1 MNHPPNLVVWN
12 DNQVILLVD
21 PVDQGFKWTHWGWL
35 VSVPE
40 CLWPQLGRLRWLGA
54 RTIWWRGKWQ
64 STPVFLPEKS
74 RGQRSLVGY
83 SPWDHKESD
92 TTEWLHFHFSLWC
105 IGGGNGNPLQYSFLE
120 NPRDR
125 GAWWAAICGVV
136 QSRTQLKRLSSSSSC
151 RTIWRFLRSCFW
163 HLSRDDSRSGLSWDH
178 PLENLLCD
186 WGSSL
191 YGSIKIVKCL
201 S

>member
-1 MNHPPNLVVWN
+1 MTTRLFCSW
-12 DNQVILLVD
+12 ILWIRDSNGHTGDGWSLFQNVCGLSWEGLD
-21 PVDQGFKWTHWGWL
+21 DWGL
-35 VSVPE
+35 ELSGGEGNGNP
-40 CLWPQLGRLRWLGA
+40 LLP
-54 RTIWWRGKWQ
+54 GK
-64 STPVFLPEKS
+64 SH
-74 RGQRSLVGY
+74 GQRSLVGY

-125 GAWWAAICGVV
+125 GAWWAAICGVT

-163 HLSRDDSRSGLSWDH
+163 HLSRDDSKSGLSWDH